1 MHWRNDSL
9 CSPCWY
15 RKRAVD
21 TPKIGRWHLHLILCT
36 VDHVY
41 QRLSSL
47 GLERLSPTDG
57 TSQKGDKKKKKRKTS
72 VSKEVWTEGYIHC
85 ETL

>member
-57 TSQKGDKKKKKRKTS
+57 TSQKGDKKKKKKNICKQGS
-72 VSKEVWTEGYIHC
+72 VDRRVH
-85 ETL
+85 TL